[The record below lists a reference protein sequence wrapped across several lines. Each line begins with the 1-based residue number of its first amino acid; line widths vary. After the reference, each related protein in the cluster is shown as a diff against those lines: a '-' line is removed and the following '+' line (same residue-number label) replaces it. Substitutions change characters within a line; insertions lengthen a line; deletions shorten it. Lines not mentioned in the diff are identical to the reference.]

1 MLYEGAN
8 GIQALDLVGRKL
20 PMHGGRPMQKM
31 LAMLHGFV
39 AENKGNAAMAE
50 FVVPLEKSVNQMQ
63 AAVMWLMQ
71 NAMRNHEEAGG
82 AATDFLKVMALTIM
96 AFMWARIAKAALA
109 GKEKGGDDVFYDAK
123 LATARFYVKRILPQA
138 DSAYS
143 AMQSGVEPMMA
154 LAAEAF

>member
-1 MLYEGAN
+1 
-8 GIQALDLVGRKL
+8 
-20 PMHGGRPMQKM
+20 
-31 LAMLHGFV
+31 
-39 AENKGNAAMAE
+39 
-50 FVVPLEKSVNQMQ
+50 
-63 AAVMWLMQ
+63 MWLMQ